1 MKEVNLCYSSE
12 NFHKMVNKIK
22 AFFRARRIKKIR
34 ETPVVY
40 RYIKVTELGGLYI
53 DIKTEDFF
61 KLKKVRSTI
70 VEIMNSNF
78 YKNTFKKTPHS

>member
-1 MKEVNLCYSSE
+1 MI
-12 NFHKMVNKIK
+12 NKIK

-34 ETPVVY
+34 ETPEIY
-40 RYIKVTELGGLYI
+40 RYIKFKERGSLYI
-53 DIKTEDFF
+53 ETEDFF
-61 KLKKVRSTI
+61 KLEKVRSTI